1 MIVNI
6 AAAPC
11 DALGFSPLDE
21 SSSLIFYDVSKQP
34 RGSRQRRARVLQAG
48 TPLGLMAYLYSR
60 CRRGPCTPGAFADRG
75 EARTGPGRGGGTSPA
90 QPGAALSLRRLLARG
105 PRARSRQ
112 DLTRGPGVRLR
123 CAEGGSCSEG
133 GPSPPCSMSRPEQ
146 GLGSRRPLTHSAG
159 VQVACSRKG
168 QVTSKVTEAP
178 KRPRPRPRPPC
189 LSALP
194 ATPGGTEPTGASS
207 TARLPHSTPP
217 GLHQG

>member
-60 CRRGPCTPGAFADRG
+60 CRRGPCTPGAFADQGGRQERVQDEGAGRRLPSLGLRSRCAGSWRG
-75 EARTGPGRGGGTSPA
+75 APEPVAGRTSPEDPGSGSGVQKA
-90 QPGAALSLRRLLARG
+90 GAAA
-105 PRARSRQ
+105 
-112 DLTRGPGVRLR
+112 
-123 CAEGGSCSEG
+123 
-133 GPSPPCSMSRPEQ
+133 SPPCSMSRPEQ